1 MACQTLNDMV
11 KGIKHVLFLV
21 LLGSASSPVDLI
33 EAVQVIRTCS
43 LNMNIVDFSPIF
55 DDHPSCNNSNSVN
68 CLLNEPISA
77 MHNYNCTTRTQQ

>member
-1 MACQTLNDMV
+1 MACQTLNDLV

-33 EAVQVIRTCS
+33 EAVRVIGTCS
-43 LNMNIVDFSPIF
+43 LNMNIVDCSPVF

-68 CLLNEPISA
+68 CLLNEPISP
-77 MHNYNCTTRTQQ
+77 MHIYSCTTRTQQ